1 MSSKRASRRF
11 GFPPRVAAILVAW
24 SFCTIGV
31 VAQGTPKP
39 YKPKNGVLN
48 WKAILLGGAFRV
60 TTAIPLHGN
69 FSKFSRV
76 EIARAQSVI
85 GPDVPQAFLAQITT
99 QLAEQF
105 RNGGHFEHV
114 AVVEGYDKPDAV
126 DIETVTA
133 TSQSFRDADPLDAP
147 LRPASDMAIFDRQRE
162 AAERA
167 PELDST
173 LVVTSEVVDY
183 AKGNKFL
190 QLIPIELGNSILTMR
205 FSYWDKLTGE
215 ELGRSVVSSDTSSKF
230 VPSLLSPRTSLS
242 GVSEGLVDQVTRRKV
257 AAER

>member
-1 MSSKRASRRF
+1 MSSRRAPRRF
-11 GFPPRVAAILVAW
+11 RIPARAAAILVAW
-24 SFCTIGV
+24 SLCTIGIA
-31 VAQGTPKP
+31 AQGTPKP

-69 FSKFSRV
+69 FAKFRRI
-76 EIARAQSVI
+76 EIARTRSVI
-85 GPDVPQAFLAQITT
+85 GPDVPDAFLQQITM
-99 QLAEQF
+99 QLADQF
-105 RNGGHFEHV
+105 TRGGHFDDV
-114 AVVEGYDKPDAV
+114 AVVEAYDKPDAV
-126 DIETVTA
+126 DLETVNA
-133 TSQSFRDADPLDAP
+133 AAQSFRDADPLDAP
-147 LRPASDMAIFDRQRE
+147 LRSAADMAAFDRQRA

-167 PELDST
+167 PEADST

-183 AKGNKFL
+183 AKGNKLL
-190 QLIPIELGNSILTMR
+190 QLIPIDIGNGVLTMR

-215 ELGRSVVSSDTSSKF
+215 ELGRSVVSSDTSSKL
-230 VPSLLSPRTSLS
+230 VPSVLSPRTSLS